1 MLYSAMPT
9 LPVSDLRNKQAEMIA
24 QLDETP
30 LLLTRGGRGA
40 GVLVHPDKWNQLMAE
55 MARLQRMIRAD
66 QILAE
71 MKVGNYLTQEEFDAE
86 MAGSQ

>member
-30 LLLTRGGRGA
+30 VLLTRGGRSA

-71 MKVGNYLTQEEFDAE
+71 MKGGNYLTQEEFGAE
-86 MAGSQ
+86 MASSK

>member
-9 LPVSDLRNKQAEMIA
+9 LPVSDLRNKQAETLA

-30 LLLTRGGRGA
+30 ILLTRGGHSA

-55 MARLQRMIRAD
+55 LARLQRMIRAD

-71 MKVGNYLTQEEFDAE
+71 MKAGNYLSQEEFDKALAAE
-86 MAGSQ
+86 